1 MIVHLLSFILSDK
14 QNSSVTWAEDYEDG
28 EEAQEQ
34 QLEPAGE
41 EGDDCLRARAAAA
54 TPKNK

>member
-1 MIVHLLSFILSDK
+1 MPLMHTALKF
-14 QNSSVTWAEDYEDG
+14 SVTWAEDYEDD
-28 EEAQEQ
+28 EKAQEQ